1 MTKILEEVR
10 ELASNAIALKQ
21 DSAKQKYPELIR
33 QIKGAAQL
41 GKTQCEF
48 PEHQIDQYSKKLLE
62 ADEFR
67 VYATTK
73 MSDSKKWGYDT
84 YNDKPVSI
92 WIVSWQEQ
100 NRR

>member
-21 DSAKQKYPELIR
+21 KSAENKYPELIK

-41 GKTQCEF
+41 GKTECEF
-48 PEHQIDQYSKKLLE
+48 GEHQIDQYSKKLLE
-62 ADEFR
+62 VEGFR

-73 MSDSKKWGYDT
+73 QYDSLKLEYYGKSK
-84 YNDKPVSI
+84 NKII
-92 WIVSWQEQ
+92 WIVSW
-100 NRR
+100 